1 VKVYGV
7 DKEPGATQTRV
18 VEAARAILI
27 AEGAAA
33 VSMRRVAQAAGITPM
48 AIYRHFEN
56 REALL
61 RHVADSSFVAVA
73 RQWTETVR
81 AGTLEE
87 KMSAVLDDYITFAL
101 DQPRLYEFM
110 FGERRDDARMYP
122 SGFRERQSPT
132 LNVLADLLTEAMRD
146 GTFRDDDVWDVAILL
161 AALVHGLVQLYHGGR
176 IGLPPDQFRELCH
189 RSVGRVFHGIKN

>member
-1 VKVYGV
+1 MQVYGV
-7 DKEPGATQTRV
+7 DKAAGSTPARV
-18 VEAARAILI
+18 VAAARGILV
-27 AEGAAA
+27 AEGAGA

-61 RHVADSSFVAVA
+61 RHVADTSFVEVA
-73 RQWTETVR
+73 RQWTETAR
-81 AGTLEE
+81 AGTLDE
-87 KMSAVLDDYITFAL
+87 KMYAVLDDYIDFAL

-110 FGERRDDARMYP
+110 FGERREDARMYP
-122 SGFRERQSPT
+122 AGFRERQSPT
-132 LNVLADLLTEAMRD
+132 LNVLADLLTEAMRE

-176 IGLPPDQFRELCH
+176 IGLAPDQFRELCH
-189 RSVGRVFHGIKN
+189 HSVGRVFNGVRN

>member
-1 VKVYGV
+1 MQVYGV
-7 DKEPGATQTRV
+7 DKAAGSTQARV
-18 VEAARAILI
+18 VAAAKAILV
-27 AEGAAA
+27 AEGAGA

-61 RHVADSSFVAVA
+61 RHVADTSFVEVA
-73 RQWTETVR
+73 RQWTETAR
-81 AGTLEE
+81 TGTLDE
-87 KMSAVLDDYITFAL
+87 KMYAVLDDYIDFAL

-110 FGERRDDARMYP
+110 FGERREDARMYP
-122 SGFRERQSPT
+122 AGFRERQSPT
-132 LNVLADLLTEAMRD
+132 LNVLADLLTEAMRE

-176 IGLPPDQFRELCH
+176 IGLAPDQFRELCH
-189 RSVGRVFHGIKN
+189 RSVGRVFNGVRN